1 MIELS
6 IIILTFNH
14 LSDTVRCLDSL
25 KEMLDADDVEVIV
38 VDNASNDGTPQ
49 TITRRYPKIR
59 LTVNDRNRG
68 VAAARNQ
75 GIEQAQGQKI
85 LILDNDTIVNT
96 KAIRGMMQYLD
107 AHDQVGLCSCRMTDA
122 LGYVQP
128 SFRPFPSLKSKVLSF
143 MGLRLAKSQFS
154 FDDEGAI
161 EPFYVIGACQM
172 IRREALEQVGALDEA
187 IFYGPE
193 DADFCLRLRQAGWQI
208 KYLPQYSIIHT
219 YYRRTARRPF
229 SRLGLKHIHGLL
241 HLYRKHRRFS

>member
-107 AHDQVGLCSCRMTDA
+107 AHDQVGL
-122 LGYVQP
+122 
-128 SFRPFPSLKSKVLSF
+128 
-143 MGLRLAKSQFS
+143 
-154 FDDEGAI
+154 
-161 EPFYVIGACQM
+161 
-172 IRREALEQVGALDEA
+172 
-187 IFYGPE
+187 
-193 DADFCLRLRQAGWQI
+193 
-208 KYLPQYSIIHT
+208 
-219 YYRRTARRPF
+219 
-229 SRLGLKHIHGLL
+229 
-241 HLYRKHRRFS
+241 